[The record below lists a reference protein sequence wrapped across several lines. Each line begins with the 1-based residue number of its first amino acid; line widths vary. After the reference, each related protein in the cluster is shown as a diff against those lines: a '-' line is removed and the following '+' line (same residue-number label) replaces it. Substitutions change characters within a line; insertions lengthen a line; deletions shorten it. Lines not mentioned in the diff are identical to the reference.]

1 MTKTLLPVLG
11 ALAVL
16 AGCSG
21 GDGVGDTSSEA
32 SLQKGVDYSDARPSP
47 KALHVEGYT
56 FVVRYLS
63 NYSPKNLTKSEA
75 DTLKADGLDVVV
87 VWEDGAQ
94 NSLGGYNQG
103 VKDAKEASAQ
113 ANADGMPA
121 GRPIYFAIDFD
132 AQASE
137 QSTINAYFDGVASVI
152 GRARTGAYGGYYVIE
167 RLFNDSKIA
176 FGWQTYAWS
185 YGHWDGRAQLRQVQ
199 NDITAAGDSACC
211 DKDVSAHADFGQW
224 WHVSSGGGGGGGG
237 SPAPDA
243 CSEGGGYCTET
254 LQCDN
259 GHWIIRQDD
268 PSACTTIVNKQ
279 IPCSQGGGYCTATLQ
294 CDNDVWVPRSSD
306 PSACTSGPGS

>member
-21 GDGVGDTSSEA
+21 GDGIGDTSSPA
-32 SLQKGVDYSDARPSP
+32 STQTGVDYSDARPSQ
-47 KALHVEGYT
+47 KSLHAEGYS

-63 NYSPKNLTKSEA
+63 NYAPKNLTKSEA
-75 DTLKADGLDVVV
+75 DSLKADGLDVVV

-94 NSLGGYNQG
+94 NTLGGYNQG
-103 VKDAKEASAQ
+103 VKDAKEANAQ

-132 AQASE
+132 AQSSE

-152 GRARTGAYGGYYVIE
+152 GRDRAGAYAGYYAIQ
-167 RLFNDSKIA
+167 RLFNDGKIA
-176 FGWQTYAWS
+176 WGWQTYAWS
-185 YGHWDGRAQLRQVQ
+185 YGNWDSRAQLRQVQ
-199 NDITAAGDSACC
+199 NDITAGGDSACC

-224 WHVSSGGGGGGGG
+224 WHVSN
-237 SPAPDA
+237 APPPPPPSSSADA
-243 CSEGGGYCTET
+243 CSEGAGYCTETLQCDGGHWIIRKDDPSACSTVVNKQIACSQGGGYCTET
-254 LQCDN
+254 LQCD
-259 GHWIIRQDD
+259 
-268 PSACTTIVNKQ
+268 
-279 IPCSQGGGYCTATLQ
+279 GGF
-294 CDNDVWVPRSSD
+294 WVPRSDD